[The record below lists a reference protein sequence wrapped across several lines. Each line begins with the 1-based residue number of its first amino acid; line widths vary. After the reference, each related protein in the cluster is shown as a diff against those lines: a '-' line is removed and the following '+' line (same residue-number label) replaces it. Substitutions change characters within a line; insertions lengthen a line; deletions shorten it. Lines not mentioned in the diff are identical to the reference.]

1 MCGQQRTRLDC
12 ADVQSGQDFRC
23 LPTQLSDTED
33 SNDKLKKTYWTG
45 RMFG

>member
-1 MCGQQRTRLDC
+1 MCGQQRPSSDC

-23 LPTQLSDTED
+23 LLTQLIDTED
-33 SNDKLKKTYWTG
+33 SNDKLKKAYWTG